1 MIKLAAILLISAF
14 LPSCAARED
23 AEPDLL
29 GRFDRDK
36 DLYLAH
42 FDVKTDV
49 DDVHSVAGVATMLA
63 DPRFSRIRY
72 HAVAGT
78 YGIQEGLYVP
88 AEAVFELAFG
98 EHWSDAHGDF
108 DKALDEVRRLSIET
122 LDDGGSIWIA
132 DAGQSD
138 FSAALIRSIKESIP
152 ESSVKDRVHVV
163 QHADWNE
170 EVTTAEDLAFV
181 RESASY
187 QKIPDGNAAGNGS
200 PGFRSETPVNWQ
212 EYVSDTRLEEI
223 WTAAIEIANTYNGA
237 DGRYLNEAI
246 RDGGLDFSDVVE
258 MTWIF
263 GFSDLV
269 DVNDFFE
276 EFSGTSDAEMSP

>member
-1 MIKLAAILLISAF
+1 MKLALTPLICMF
-14 LPSCAARED
+14 LSSCAFQKSP
-23 AEPDLL
+23 EPDLL
-29 GRFDRDK
+29 GRFDRNK

-42 FDVKTDV
+42 FDLKTDV

-78 YGIQEGLYVP
+78 YGMQEGQYVP
-88 AEAVFELAFG
+88 AEGVFDMAFG
-98 EHWSDAHGDF
+98 EHWSDAHRDF
-108 DKALDEVRRLSIET
+108 DKALDEVRGLSVET
-122 LDDGGSIWIA
+122 LNNGGSVWIA

-138 FSAALIRSIKESIP
+138 FSAALIRSIKELIS
-152 ESSVKDRVHVV
+152 ESSVKSRVQVV

-181 RESASY
+181 KESASY

-200 PGFRSETPVNWQ
+200 PGFRSSTTVNWQ
-212 EYVSDTRLEEI
+212 EQVGDARLTEI
-223 WTAAIEIANTYNGA
+223 WAAAIEIANTYNGA

-246 RDGGLDFSDVVE
+246 QNGGLDFSDVVE
-258 MTWIF
+258 TAWIF
-263 GFSDLV
+263 GFSDLA
-269 DVNDFFE
+269 DANDFFE
-276 EFSGTSDAEMSP
+276 EFSSLKRR